1 MNTGLI
7 VTQSFRAIIIIEY
20 YYKHSV
26 SIVMVLIRC
35 ADSRPPR
42 GAGALAATK
51 VATAGPDQEGFQP
64 YERPAANDLALILR
78 CPTIARRSLRW
89 PWLACANQLV
99 RTGCAVAETD
109 STCRDRAGRFTV
121 SSCRE
126 KHAAALRLL

>member
-1 MNTGLI
+1 M
-7 VTQSFRAIIIIEY
+7 
-20 YYKHSV
+20 
-26 SIVMVLIRC
+26 
-35 ADSRPPR
+35 PR
-42 GAGALAATK
+42 AGALAATK
-51 VATAGPDQEGFQP
+51 VTAGPDQEGFQP